1 MAQKFDI
8 YQEVTD
14 RIIAQME
21 KGIIPWQKP
30 WGSVEDGAISY
41 VSRKPY
47 SMLNQMLLG
56 EDGEYLTFNQ
66 IKELGG
72 TIKKGAK
79 ARMVV
84 FFKWLEPKS
93 AKEKT
98 TEDKDE
104 EPIVKIPFLQ
114 YYNVFHIKDT
124 EGIESKVKE
133 NVQPKNNPIDEAE
146 RVIMD
151 YVNREHLK
159 FTQKPSDKAYYR
171 PMSDEVVVPHLNQY
185 KHVEQYYTTTFHELS
200 HSTGAPTRLNRKHGM
215 TSFFGGEDYSKEEL
229 VAEISASML
238 ATNIGIL
245 TDKCFNNSVAYLQSW
260 IRVLKNDKKMIV
272 TAAGC
277 AEKAAKYILGIN

>member
-1 MAQKFDI
+1 MTQKFDI

-30 WGSVEDGAISY
+30 WGGVEDGAISY

-66 IKELGG
+66 ITELGG
-72 TIKKGAK
+72 KIKKGAK

-104 EPIVKIPFLQ
+104 KPIVKIPFLQ

-159 FTQKPSDKAYYR
+159 FTQKPSDKAYYS